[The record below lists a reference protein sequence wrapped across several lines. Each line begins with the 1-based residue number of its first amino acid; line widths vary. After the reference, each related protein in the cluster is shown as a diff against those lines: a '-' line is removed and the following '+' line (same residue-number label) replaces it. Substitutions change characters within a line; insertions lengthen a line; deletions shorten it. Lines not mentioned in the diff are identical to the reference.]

1 LRDNQ
6 GNLVKSRTTRH
17 LGLTRV
23 LAAVALG
30 AGCQIHAS
38 AADATAI
45 AAFSTAAPGNAP
57 AGWKF
62 TTLPNKAPTK
72 FTVVDVGGE
81 RVLKVESDESY
92 GNLVHAMRASVS
104 SKGVLAWRWRVDKLI
119 DGAELKVKSGEDAAA
134 KVCVSFGFD
143 SAKLSFSERAK
154 LSLGSATTGEAVPTQ
169 TLCYVWDNKL
179 PVETGF
185 PSAFTSRLRFLVI
198 QTGSAKL
205 GQWMTERR
213 DLTADYEKLF
223 GDESGGKMPE
233 VTGVMV
239 GADSDNTHGHGLAFV
254 GDITLTP

>member
-1 LRDNQ
+1 M
-6 GNLVKSRTTRH
+6 KTRTTRQS
-17 LGLTRV
+17 GPTRV
-23 LAAVALG
+23 LAALALVAG
-30 AGCQIHAS
+30 FQIQAS
-38 AADATAI
+38 AADVGI
-45 AAFSTAAPGNAP
+45 VAFSSAAPGAP
-57 AGWKF
+57 PAAWKF

-72 FTVVDVGGE
+72 FTVVDLGGE

-92 GNLVHAMRASVS
+92 GNLVHGMRVQVS
-104 SKGVLAWRWRVDKLI
+104 PQGALAWRWRVDKLI
-119 DGAELKVKSGEDAAA
+119 EGADLKVKSGEDAAA

-143 SAKLSFSERAK
+143 SAKLSFSERTK
-154 LSLGSATTGEAVPTQ
+154 LSLGRASTGEDVPTQ

-185 PSAFTSRLRFLVI
+185 PSPFTSRLRFLVI
-198 QTGSAKL
+198 QSGSAKL
-205 GQWMTERR
+205 GQWVAQRR
-213 DLTADYEKLF
+213 DLAADYEKLF